1 MHFCATIR
9 REEGENMD
17 ITKKIKHLLLEKDV
31 TATVLAAK
39 IGTTQSNISYK
50 MTNNSYSVTDLKN
63 IADALECD
71 LEINF
76 VLSDGTK
83 I

>member
-1 MHFCATIR
+1 MK
-9 REEGENMD
+9 EGENVD
-17 ITKKIKHLLLEKDV
+17 ITKKVKHLLLEKDV

-50 MTNNSYSVTDLKN
+50 MTNNSYSVNDLKN
-63 IADALECD
+63 IADALGCE

-76 VLSDGTK
+76 VLHDGTK